1 MSTDRAGF
9 PIVDGG
15 GSLSIRDLGRFGLLF
30 ARRGRGVNGRQVG
43 DRGFI
48 EGTAR
53 RTGTVF
59 EPPRDWMGYSNQCFT
74 NGRWI
79 GHGGYGGQFLL
90 VDLETGVVG
99 AFFSVLENRSA
110 YDEDYMGDVISMLE
124 AIATEG

>member
-15 GSLSIRDLGRFGLLF
+15 GGLSIRDLGRFGLLF
-30 ARRGRGVNGRQVG
+30 ARRGRGVEGRQVG
-43 DRGFI
+43 DAGFI

-53 RTGTVF
+53 RTGTTF
-59 EPPRDWMGYSNQCFT
+59 EPPRDWIRYSNQCFT

-90 VDLETGVVG
+90 VDLETGVTG

-110 YDEDYMGDVISMLE
+110 YDEEYMSDVIRMLE
-124 AIATEG
+124 AVAAEC